1 MEIDK
6 ETEKKLREA
15 YEDCL
20 KLKERNEITDFGKG
34 MLFILRKLF
43 LS

>member
-1 MEIDK
+1 MEISK
-6 ETEKKLREA
+6 ELEKKLRER

-20 KLKERNEITDFGKG
+20 KLKERKDLTDFGKG
-34 MLFILRKLF
+34 ELFILREIF

>member
-6 ETEKKLREA
+6 EKERQLRER

-20 KLKERNEITDFGKG
+20 KLKERGDLSEFGKG
-34 MLFILRKLF
+34 ELFILRKLF
-43 LS
+43 L